1 MQRGRDEAVSAV
13 KRQRLLDA
21 LAGRLA
27 DLAAAEGGAPYLV
40 AVDGVDG
47 AGKTRFADELDAAL
61 RVRAAVT
68 FRASVDGFHHPPHVR
83 YRRGRTSPA
92 GFYLDSFDLAAF
104 RRLLL
109 DPLRA
114 AAIGAWCGPSTTWRA
129 SSRWHA
135 GGGTRRRDHRHHR
148 RDLPAPSRARGRWD
162 LSIYLAVPFE
172 VSVGAVRRQ
181 RRQRPG
187 PRRPVQPPVRRGAA
201 SLPRG
206 RAPGAASHDRDR
218 PHGPRRPRIV
228 ADRPSAAL
236 TPALAGR
243 ARWTAVA

>member
-83 YRRGRTSPA
+83 YRRGRSSPA

-109 DPLRA
+109 DPLR
-114 AAIGAWCGPSTTWRA
+114 GGDRRVVRA
-129 SSRWHA
+129 VYDVAREQPVA
-135 GGGTRRRDHRHHR
+135 RAVELVAEGTIVIIDGIFLHRPELQ
-148 RDLPAPSRARGRWD
+148 DAWD
-162 LSIYLAVPFE
+162 LSLYLAVPFE
-172 VSVGAVRRQ
+172 VSVGRCAARDGGDPDPAAPSNRRYVEGQ
-181 RRQRPG
+181 RRYLAAGDPE
-187 PRRPVQPPVRRGAA
+187 RRATIVIDHTDLAT
-201 SLPRG
+201 
-206 RAPGAASHDRDR
+206 
-218 PHGPRRPRIV
+218 PRIV
-228 ADRPSAAL
+228 ADRTRAA
-236 TPALAGR
+236 
-243 ARWTAVA
+243 